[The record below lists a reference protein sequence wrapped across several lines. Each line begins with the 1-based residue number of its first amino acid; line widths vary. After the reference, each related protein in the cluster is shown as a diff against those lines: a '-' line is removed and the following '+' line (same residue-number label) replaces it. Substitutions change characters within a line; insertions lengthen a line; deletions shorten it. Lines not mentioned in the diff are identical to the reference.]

1 MLAILHSA
9 LELASLVRRHI
20 AEFSLHR
27 LLAVLPFEELFPL
40 LRRHVFPA
48 FLQLPFFIRRQVVEP
63 FAGAAQ
69 LLAFFRRQFAEAIEF
84 FADLLALFRRHPFP
98 GLHSLFHVAALLRC
112 ELTPTLRA
120 FFQPRLFVRR

>member
-1 MLAILHSA
+1 MPFLHLSF
-9 LELASLVRRHI
+9 ELPTLVRCHI
-20 AEFSLHR
+20 SKFPLHR

-69 LLAFFRRQFAEAIEF
+69 LLAFLWGHLTEAIEF
-84 FADLLALFRRHPFP
+84 FADLLALLRRHLFP
-98 GLHSLFHVAALLRC
+98 SLHPPFHVLELLR
-112 ELTPTLRA
+112 
-120 FFQPRLFVRR
+120 